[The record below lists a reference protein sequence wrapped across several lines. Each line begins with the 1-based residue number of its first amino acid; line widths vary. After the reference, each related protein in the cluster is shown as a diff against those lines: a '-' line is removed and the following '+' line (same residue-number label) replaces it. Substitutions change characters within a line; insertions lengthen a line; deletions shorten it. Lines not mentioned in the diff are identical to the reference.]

1 MVPSYLVAIDAF
13 RGILLRSRRRQSPAK
28 NCTNVCM
35 YHVYVFVFYLF
46 FWRGPI
52 QPTDSFVCLFVYYQ
66 VLTTVS
72 LPQV

>member
-1 MVPSYLVAIDAF
+1 MVPSYLVEIDAF

-46 FWRGPI
+46 FGVDRPNR
-52 QPTDSFVCLFVYYQ
+52 SLCLSVRLLYKF
-66 VLTTVS
+66 
-72 LPQV
+72 

>member
-1 MVPSYLVAIDAF
+1 MVPSYLVEIDAF

-46 FWRGPI
+46 FGVDRPNLQI
-52 QPTDSFVCLFVYYQ
+52 PLSVCSFIIK